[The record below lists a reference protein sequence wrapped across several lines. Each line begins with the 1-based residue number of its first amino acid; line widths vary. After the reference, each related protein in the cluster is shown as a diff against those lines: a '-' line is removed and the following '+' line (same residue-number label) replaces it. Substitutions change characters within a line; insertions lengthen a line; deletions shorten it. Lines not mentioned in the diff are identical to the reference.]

1 MIRPI
6 IECLFQLSQEM
17 DLLEDDAKT
26 YKMVGPVLM
35 SIDLKE
41 AKDNVNSRIKYITEE
56 MYAIWS
62 FVLSDLIG

>member
-1 MIRPI
+1 
-6 IECLFQLSQEM
+6 M

-56 MYAIWS
+56 MYYSLLHSHWN
-62 FVLSDLIG
+62 